1 MDLSTSNDLTTSSLL
16 VAVSAQEVETITE
29 EVTTHVEDDETLDL
43 DDEEETKQ
51 VENNGS
57 DEDEDEEIVDVEN
70 TNDEEVEE
78 ATEDEEESEIEE
90 TADTVEEDE
99 EEAVLVDEEDTAE
112 TSAEEETTEETTD
125 TEAEAAD
132 TQEESS
138 SDDNTV
144 MEEEEQEVTD
154 APEPPQQTGPLV
166 DIFGETLLSLVMIDD
181 KNAQLEVHNTN
192 DALKGKKV
200 IGVYFSADWCGPC
213 RQFTPELVNFY
224 NKMNARRGKQNQ
236 FEIVWVS
243 RCRDMNSFGQYFTH
257 MNWYAMQP
265 ELAMGQFGQKLSDK
279 FKVKSIPTLVLLDE
293 EGNVI
298 TLDGRNKIPQDMAG
312 IGFPW
317 ANPLMTLYRTIVP
330 KTFRSLIINHIK
342 QTKTKILLTL
352 KGALG
357 MKVTA

>member
-1 MDLSTSNDLTTSSLL
+1 
-16 VAVSAQEVETITE
+16 
-29 EVTTHVEDDETLDL
+29 
-43 DDEEETKQ
+43 
-51 VENNGS
+51 
-57 DEDEDEEIVDVEN
+57 
-70 TNDEEVEE
+70 
-78 ATEDEEESEIEE
+78 
-90 TADTVEEDE
+90 
-99 EEAVLVDEEDTAE
+99 
-112 TSAEEETTEETTD
+112 
-125 TEAEAAD
+125 
-132 TQEESS
+132 
-138 SDDNTV
+138 
-144 MEEEEQEVTD
+144 MEEEEQEVID